1 MDFFSLPA
9 DGEAELYSLDKEFID
24 HPTATFFMRMEGN
37 SMVNAFISDGSLL
50 VVDRSLKPRNMDI
63 VVAIIDG
70 EPTVR
75 YLRKNDLR
83 SWLLPANS
91 KFKDLSIIAGEEVVV
106 LGVVTAVV
114 TEPKRL
120 AASIRPC

>member
-1 MDFFSLPA
+1 MDFLSSPSVE
-9 DGEAELYSLDKEFID
+9 EAELCSLDKEFID
-24 HPTATFFMRMEGN
+24 HPTATFFMRMEGH

-50 VVDRSLKPRNMDI
+50 VVDRSLKPKNMDI
-63 VVAIIDG
+63 VVVTIEG
-70 EPTVR
+70 ETAVR

-83 SWLLPANS
+83 SWLLPANP
-91 KFKDLSIIAGEEVVV
+91 KFKELLINEGREVVV